1 MNRSVQMAV
10 FVTIVES
17 GSFVAAADILHMSK
31 AAISR
36 HMSALEARLA
46 VRLLHRTTRR
56 LSLTEEGQIFYQ
68 HAKNILSAMD
78 EAESILSHHALAVS
92 GRIRINVPLSFGI
105 LHLAPLWADFLR
117 QYPQVSLDIS
127 LTDRLVDL
135 VDEGYDLAVRIST
148 LPSSSLICRRLA
160 STRMMLCAAPTYLEQ
175 HGTPTTP
182 QDLAQHTMMA
192 YSLWNNQ
199 EELRCQGPEGAVR
212 VRIQARILSNNGETC
227 RMICL
232 QGGGIALQP
241 SFIMAEDVRAGRLVE
256 LLPQYQFDSLGIY
269 VVYPSRRQLP
279 LKVRAIIDYLSQT
292 MRKTY

>member
-10 FVTIVES
+10 FVTIVDC
-17 GSFVAAADILHMSK
+17 GSFVAAADALHMSK

-36 HMSALEARLA
+36 HMSALEARLH

-68 HAKNILSAMD
+68 HAKSILDAMD
-78 EAESILSHHALAVS
+78 EAESLLSHHAQEVS

-105 LHLAPLWADFLR
+105 LHLAPLWAEFLR
-117 QYPQVSLDIS
+117 QYPQVSLDIT
-127 LTDRLVDL
+127 LNDRLVDL

-160 STRMMLCAAPTYLEQ
+160 CTRMMLCAAPAYLQ
-175 HGTPTTP
+175 AHGTPATP

-192 YSLWNNQ
+192 YSLWDNL
-199 EELRCQGPEGAVR
+199 EELRCQGPEGPVR
-212 VRIQARILSNNGETC
+212 VRIQPRILSNNGETC
-227 RMICL
+227 RKIAL
-232 QGGGIALQP
+232 QGGGILLQP
-241 SFIMAEDVRAGRLVE
+241 SFIMADDVREGRLVE
-256 LLPQYQFDSLGIY
+256 LLPQYQFDNLGIY

-279 LKVRAIIDYLSQT
+279 LKVRAMIDYLSQT
-292 MRKTY
+292 MRKAY